1 MSHEQFINNQTEN
14 QFELHKDGHIAFLE
28 YILQDE
34 KIYLT
39 HTEAPEALQGT
50 GAAAS
55 LVKQVLQYSREHGLT
70 VVPSCSY
77 VAKHVM
83 KTSEWNDILSDGY
96 QM

>member
-1 MSHEQFINNQTEN
+1 MSDTHFTNNKDEN
-14 QFELHKDGHIAFLE
+14 QFELHKDGHTAFLE
-28 YILQDE
+28 YILQGE

-55 LVKQVLQYSREHGLT
+55 LVKQALQYSREHGLT

-77 VAKHVM
+77 VAKYIM
-83 KTSEWNDILSDGY
+83 KTGEWNDILSDGY